1 MLIRSILTSPKNPRF
16 AAFLEVDTDPNSERI
31 QVFDRKNA
39 DLKHHQRTLG
49 GVIKAILPLKYSI
62 NPDLMCTL
70 LDDDNEFNGAIID
83 NVQCIHV
90 ELNSFNK
97 NTPQPYEPPVA

>member
-1 MLIRSILTSPKNPRF
+1 MLIRSILTSPKIPRF

-39 DLKHHQRTLG
+39 DLKHHQRTFG
-49 GVIKAILPLKYSI
+49 GVIKAILPLEYSI

-70 LDDDNEFNGAIID
+70 LDDDNEFNGAIMD
-83 NVQCIHV
+83 NVQCIHI

-97 NTPQPYEPPVA
+97 NTPQPYEPPLA